1 MHGDEAR
8 AEAVDAGIIL
18 VAGRLVDR
26 PLAAELGLDRHD
38 REAIGLRRAIAAA
51 LAHRLVDEDALGRV
65 GVLAAL
71 AAAALL
77 GGAGLVV
84 DQDRDARHL
93 AQIALDL
100 VEPVAMEDVDAGREA
115 GTALFIG
122 LLADDDDAPDALS
135 GELVGD
141 PWDAELAV

>member
-51 LAHRLVDEDALGRV
+51 LADGLVDEDALGRI

-84 DQDRDARHL
+84 DQDRDAGHL
-93 AQIALDL
+93 TQIALDL
-100 VEPVAMEDVDAGREA
+100 VEPVAMVDVDPRRAA
-115 GTALFIG
+115 PTPPFIPLLPHTA
-122 LLADDDDAPDALS
+122 
-135 GELVGD
+135 
-141 PWDAELAV
+141 

>member
-51 LAHRLVDEDALGRV
+51 LADGLVDEDALGRI

-84 DQDRDARHL
+84 DQDRDAGHL
-93 AQIALDL
+93 TQSAAGL
-100 VEPVAMEDVDAGREA
+100 VEPGAMGEFHAGRA
-115 GTALFIG
+115 TGTAGFSG
-122 LLADDDDAPDALS
+122 LRADA
-135 GELVGD
+135 
-141 PWDAELAV
+141 